1 MENRMIWTEQP
12 GMAPQLNDV
21 ALEKEVERF
30 AEATFNPQ
38 KPWGEFKAY
47 KRDLIA
53 FIRGRVA

>member
-1 MENRMIWTEQP
+1 MTVWNEQA
-12 GMAPQLNDV
+12 GMPPQLNDV
-21 ALEKEVERF
+21 ALEKSVEQF

-53 FIRGRVA
+53 FIRGRVQ